1 MQAVGTQQRP
11 SPTSVFPAIA
21 LILLATLVA
30 VGMTLVGPLALVP
43 VFGLLFFALV
53 VGRPHYGIAL
63 FISTFLLTYPSWL
76 QGAGSLTP
84 NNLLGAV
91 FIVLLSYKMYR
102 EPDWWW
108 ARLIELRLLLFI
120 YIAFYLA
127 DRFNGPDPRTL
138 AMVGSLLVTRAE
150 SPRTFLTRSI
160 FTLLFVN
167 YIRTQGHV
175 VMIYILAIAFMTFTA
190 LTGIHSVLHGTA
202 LHGFRASSAVMLQA
216 GNPNRLA
223 MFSIMPIAAAWYAMR
238 WFRSAVLRCALL
250 PLIAVLALAVF
261 MTGSRSG
268 LLGLSV
274 CGMMILMRE
283 RLRLTQWL
291 AVGLAGILVL
301 ILVIELVPEKTYD
314 RITNLPFTHGGETGE
329 GSGSLQRRAYGWK
342 VAFEMFKRHP
352 FIGVGIG
359 NYELVRY
366 LTDPTHD
373 TTPPHSSYI
382 LAAVE
387 GGLVCLTGFL
397 LLQWQTWK
405 NLRFAERHLRD
416 PTSPLAGVR
425 WIVSSAEVNLV
436 VLAFF
441 SLVADLWQYVIL
453 FWLVG
458 LGVVLRRMVEQSL
471 THELAGT

>member
-1 MQAVGTQQRP
+1 M
-11 SPTSVFPAIA
+11 
-21 LILLATLVA
+21 LLALLVA
-30 VGMTLVGPLALVP
+30 VGTTLIGPLALVP
-43 VFGLLFFALV
+43 VFGALFLALV

-63 FISTFLLTYPSWL
+63 FISTFLLTYPSWA

-91 FIVLLSYKMYR
+91 FLILLSYKMYR
-102 EPDWWW
+102 EQDWWW
-108 ARLIELRLLLFI
+108 ARLIELRLLVFI

-167 YIRTQGHV
+167 YIRTPAHV
-175 VMIYILAIAFMTFTA
+175 VMIYTLAIAFMTFTA
-190 LTGIHSVLHGTA
+190 LTGIQSVLHGTA

-223 MFSIMPIAAAWYAMR
+223 MFSIMPLAAAWYTMRSSRSPLVRVAM
-238 WFRSAVLRCALL
+238 L
-250 PLIAVLALAVF
+250 PLLVVLALAVF

-274 CGMMILMRE
+274 CGAMILIRE
-283 RLRLTQWL
+283 RLRVTQLL
-291 AVGLAGILVL
+291 ALGLAGILVT
-301 ILVIELVPEKTYD
+301 ILVIQLVPAKTYD
-314 RITNLPFTHGGETGE
+314 RITNLPFTSGGESGE

-366 LTDPTHD
+366 LSDPTHD

-382 LAAVE
+382 LAVIE
-387 GGLVCLTGFL
+387 GGVVCLAGFL
-397 LLQWQTWK
+397 WLQWRTWQ
-405 NLRFAERHLRD
+405 NFRFAERYIRD
-416 PTSPLAGVR
+416 PNSPLASLK
-425 WIVSSAEVNLV
+425 WIVMSAQANLA

-441 SLVADLWQYVIL
+441 SVVADLWQYVIL
-453 FWLVG
+453 FWLIG
-458 LGVVLRRMVEQSL
+458 LGVVLRRLVEQSL
-471 THELAGT
+471 TYELAEG